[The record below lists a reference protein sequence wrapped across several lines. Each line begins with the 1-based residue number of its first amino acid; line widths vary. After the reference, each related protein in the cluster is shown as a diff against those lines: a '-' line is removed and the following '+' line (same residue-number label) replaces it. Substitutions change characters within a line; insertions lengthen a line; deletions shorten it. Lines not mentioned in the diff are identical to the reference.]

1 MNGYNYEIVW
11 LSHGG
16 PGSGRYPK
24 GSGKKNEIR
33 KKYLDLHASG
43 SKELENIGVYTK
55 RHANYAAKVESKYGK
70 DLLKAKGINISNT
83 INGTR
88 FAKRPRA
95 YGKFLKEYDISE
107 EKEKELKRLNKL
119 SKEEHAY
126 GPGLYR
132 DQKSIQSII
141 EDAYGEGPSLN
152 GKWVNIT
159 PKDAVKIANKALK
172 SDKPYYEI
180 AEKYVHN
187 KAIKKTVTRLL
198 AIFGA
203 AAGLGVLEGLL
214 SVKD

>member
-1 MNGYNYEIVW
+1 MNEIVW

-43 SKELENIGVYTK
+43 SKELENIGAYTK
-55 RHANYAAKVESKYGK
+55 RQAKYAAKVESKYGK
-70 DLLKAKGINISNT
+70 SLLGKKGINIEVTKNHTKYSH
-83 INGTR
+83 
-88 FAKRPRA
+88 RPRA
-95 YGKFLKEYDISE
+95 YGKFLKEWDISE

-132 DQKSIQSII
+132 DQKSIQSKI
-141 EDAYGEGPSLN
+141 EDARGKGSLLN
-152 GKWVNIT
+152 GNWVEIT
-159 PKDAVKIANKALK
+159 PKDAIKIANKALK

-187 KAIKKTVTRLL
+187 KKIRGVIANALKMSATRAI
-198 AIFGA
+198 
-203 AAGLGVLEGLL
+203 L
-214 SVKD
+214 SIS